1 MNPILPKRPRQQ
13 LAPKL
18 HGRLKEQVLRR
29 VNGGHLQT
37 FCQQVSA
44 RGETKGLTATSA
56 TAGPNL
62 RSLEHVHE
70 VVD

>member
-1 MNPILPKRPRQQ
+1 
-13 LAPKL
+13 
-18 HGRLKEQVLRR
+18 

-62 RSLEHVHE
+62 RSLAARARARSRRLSA
-70 VVD
+70 